1 MSWIQ
6 LSLEIAEHEAELA
19 SDLFSEAGAVSVS
32 FEDAGNQP
40 LFQVGIDEVGLW
52 QSVKVIGLF
61 ATEVDVDAVELLL
74 SSQLEGI
81 NSFNWQHEQLDDQV
95 WEVAWKDHFKPM
107 RFGERLWV
115 CPTNAEIPSAD
126 ALCIRMEP
134 GLAFGTG
141 THPTTALCLEWLDG
155 QHLQSKTVIDFGC
168 GSGVLG
174 IAAALLG
181 AEHVWAVDVDPDA
194 VDACNENAHKN
205 SVSSMIDVCLAK
217 DFQTDKVDLVLAN
230 ILANPLIELK
240 PTLTNMIVS
249 QGKLV
254 LSGILENQ
262 ADMIIQEYESDFRFG
277 EVAEVDGW
285 VRLVGTKC

>member
-40 LFQVGIDEVGLW
+40 LFQVGTDEVGLW

-61 ATEVDVDAVELLL
+61 AIDVDVDTVELLL

-81 NSFNWQHEQLDDQV
+81 NAFNWQHEQLDDQV

-115 CPTNAEIPSAD
+115 CPTNAETPSAD

-194 VDACNENAHKN
+194 VDASHENASKN
-205 SVSSMIDVCLAK
+205 SVSSVIDVCLAK
-217 DFQTDKVDLVLAN
+217 DFQIDKVDLVLAN

-240 PTLTNMIVS
+240 PTLTNMLVS

-262 ADMIIQEYESDFRFG
+262 AEMIIQEYENDFRFG
-277 EVAEVDGW
+277 EIAEIDGW

>member
-19 SDLFSEAGAVSVS
+19 SDLFAEAGAVSVS

-81 NSFNWQHEQLDDQV
+81 NAFNWQHEQLDDQV

-115 CPTNAEIPSAD
+115 CPTNTETPSAD

-181 AEHVWAVDVDPDA
+181 AKHVWAVDVDPDA
-194 VDACNENAHKN
+194 VDASHENASKN
-205 SVSSMIDVCLAK
+205 SVSSIIDVCLAD

-240 PTLTNMIVS
+240 PRLTNMVVS

-262 ADMIIQEYESDFRFG
+262 AEMIIQEYENDFRFG
-277 EVAEVDGW
+277 EIAEIDGW